1 MGQAFLASYLIG
13 LREGLEATLVVS
25 ILVAY
30 LVRSGRRRQLLP
42 LWAGVAAAVALS
54 VLVGA
59 LLTYTETTLL
69 ADHRSRELFEAVTSV
84 LAVALVTWMVF
95 WMRRTARRLK
105 GELTGRL
112 EAAIGVGTLAV
123 AGIAFLSVVR
133 EGLETT
139 LLFYAAAQGAT
150 TTATPLVAISAGVL
164 TAVVIGTGLYAGV
177 VRIDLSRFFTV
188 SGVLLVFVAAGILK
202 YGVHDFQ
209 EAGVLPGL
217 DVLAFDVSGVL
228 DPTSWY
234 GATIAGV
241 LNITAAPTVL
251 EMVAYTAYLLPVLV
265 AFLRPART
273 PAMPPRA
280 PDAGAGPPTGT
291 PDTRTHSTE
300 TTAQPSGATAAR
312 TASPSETS
320 QHVRA

>member
-30 LVRSGRRRQLLP
+30 LVKSGRRRQLLP

-54 VLVGA
+54 VLFGA

-69 ADHRSRELFEAVTSV
+69 ADYRSRELFEAITSV
-84 LAVALVTWMVF
+84 LAVALVTWMIF
-95 WMRRTARRLK
+95 WMRRTARKLK
-105 GELTGRL
+105 GELTGQL
-112 EAAIGVGTLAV
+112 EQALGTGTLAV
-123 AGIAFLSVVR
+123 AGVAFLSVVR

-164 TAVVIGTGLYAGV
+164 TAVVIGIGLYAGAI
-177 VRIDLSRFFTV
+177 RINLSRFFTV

-217 DVLAFDVSGVL
+217 DVLAFDISGVL
-228 DPTSWY
+228 DPNSWY
-234 GATIAGV
+234 GAAIAGIF
-241 LNITAAPTVL
+241 NITATPTVI
-251 EMVAYTAYLLPVLV
+251 ETIAHVAYLVPVLV
-265 AFLRPART
+265 AFLWPART
-273 PAMPPRA
+273 PAPAA
-280 PDAGAGPPTGT
+280 PAPAAPAPNVVAA
-291 PDTRTHSTE
+291 P
-300 TTAQPSGATAAR
+300 QPSGADPAR
-312 TASPSETS
+312 IPTQPSETT